1 MPAIIDKLDQENEAQ
16 LNVLQKEL
24 GYSFIDRSHLQRALI
39 HSSFAF
45 EQGEPGNDNETLEFL
60 GDAVL
65 DLAVG
70 HTLFNRYRNMKEGEL
85 TRLRSAL
92 VNERNLAAMARRID
106 LGKYLLLGR
115 GEESSKGREKPS
127 ILASAYEAMVGAIF
141 VDSGYDQV
149 EKFVE
154 EHFTPL
160 IRGQRE
166 VLLSGDAKSMLQE
179 RIQAAFNEAPTYTT
193 EKVDGPAHKRIF
205 TVSVIFRGQVLGS
218 GQARSKK
225 QAEQQAAAAALEDI
239 EITLADL

>member
-1 MPAIIDKLDQENEAQ
+1 MSTTIDKLIQENEQQ
-16 LNVLQKEL
+16 LKVLQEKL
-24 GYSFIDRSHLQRALI
+24 GYRFVGLAHLQRALI

-70 HTLFNRYRNMKEGEL
+70 HTLFNRYHTIKEGEL

-92 VNERNLAAMARRID
+92 VNERNLAAMARRIN
-106 LGKYLLLGR
+106 LGSYLLLGR
-115 GEESSKGREKPS
+115 GEESSRGREKSS
-127 ILASAYEAMVGAIF
+127 ILASAYEAVMGAIF
-141 VDSGYDQV
+141 VDSGYDRV

-154 EHFTPL
+154 KHFTPL
-160 IRGQRE
+160 VRGQRK

-179 RIQAAFNEAPTYTT
+179 RIQAACNEAPTYTT
-193 EKVDGPAHKRIF
+193 EKVDGPAHKRLF
-205 TVSVIFRGQVLGS
+205 TVSVLFRGQVLGS

-225 QAEQQAAAAALEDI
+225 EAEQQAAAAALEDI
-239 EITLADL
+239 ESTLADL

>member
-1 MPAIIDKLDQENEAQ
+1 MPAIIDKLVQENEGQ
-16 LNVLQKEL
+16 LNVLQEEL
-24 GYSFIDRSHLQRALI
+24 GYRFIDRSHLQRALI

-92 VNERNLAAMARRID
+92 VNERNLAAMARRIN

-115 GEESSKGREKPS
+115 GEESSKNREKPS

-141 VDSGYDQV
+141 VDSSYERV

-160 IRGQRE
+160 IRGQRK

-179 RIQAAFNEAPTYTT
+179 RIQATFNEAPIYTT

-218 GQARSKK
+218 GRARSKK